1 MTFIPDPT
9 ALNCGDTVYLK
20 KDFVVRDYGRFTKGH
35 EFKVKRLPLR
45 DNDTGIFLSDTDG
58 RTVTVSPHDVTKV
71 RP

>member
-1 MTFIPDPT
+1 MTFIPDLI

-35 EFKVKRLPLR
+35 EFKVKGLPFR
-45 DNDTGIFLSDTDG
+45 DTDLRYELWDG
-58 RTVTVSPHDVTKV
+58 EHQSVMLLKDEVTKV